1 MRRFVIAASVAALA
15 VGGTAIAAPGDG
27 PLGVLGGDPEERRA
41 EFARDLASKLE
52 GVNANEVEGAL
63 EQVQQERRAEHRAEL
78 ARDLAAQLEGVSAE
92 EAEQALDKAQEQLRQ
107 SRGEDFR
114 PRDDFIETL
123 ARELDKSED
132 QIEKALADARSARF
146 EQKLDEAV
154 KEGRINEER
163 ANEIRERIEERPPF
177 GRGHFGRRGG
187 FGPGGHFG
195 GHFGGPPPGM
205 EGPPPE

>member
-1 MRRFVIAASVAALA
+1 MRRFVIAASVGALA

-27 PLGVLGGDPEERRA
+27 PLGLLGGDPEERRA

-52 GVNANEVEGAL
+52 GVNANEVERAL

-114 PRDDFIETL
+114 PRDNFIETL

-132 QIEKALADARSARF
+132 QIEKALADARRARLD
-146 EQKLDEAV
+146 QKLDEAV
-154 KEGRINEER
+154 KEGRISEGR
-163 ANEIRERIEERPPF
+163 ANGIRERIEEGPPF
-177 GRGHFGRRGG
+177 GRGRFGRRGG

-195 GHFGGPPPGM
+195 GHFGGPPPDL
-205 EGPPPE
+205 EGPPPG